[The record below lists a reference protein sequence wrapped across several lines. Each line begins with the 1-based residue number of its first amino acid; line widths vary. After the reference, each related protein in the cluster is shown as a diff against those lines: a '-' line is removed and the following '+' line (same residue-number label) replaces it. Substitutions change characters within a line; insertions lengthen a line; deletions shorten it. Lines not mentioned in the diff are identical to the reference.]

1 MPNNI
6 LLTGHPRVGKTTLLK
21 NILERLGSL
30 ALSGFYTEEIIES
43 GVRVGFR
50 AVTLSGSSAV
60 FAHQDFHTEPR
71 HRLGKYGVRPELL
84 EHLVLSHLDPLRR
97 EADLIVVDA
106 IAKMELLSQL
116 FRDRLLET
124 LDSTCPTLGT
134 IALKGTG
141 LIKRIQQ
148 RPDVQ
153 LYTLT
158 RKNRSSLGEEIL
170 RKVREHLPS

>member
-1 MPNNI
+1 MPKNI
-6 LLTGHPRVGKTTLLK
+6 LLTGNPRIGKTTLLR
-21 NILERLGSL
+21 NILERLGNL
-30 ALSGFYTEEIIES
+30 ALSGFYTEEVTES

-60 FAHQDFHTEPR
+60 FAHKDFRTDPN
-71 HRLGKYGVRPELL
+71 HRLGKYGIRPELL
-84 EHLVLSHLDPLRR
+84 EQLVLSHLDPLRK
-97 EADLIVVDA
+97 EADLIVVDG

-116 FRDRLLET
+116 FRERLLET

-148 RPDVQ
+148 RPDVR
-153 LYTLT
+153 LFTLT
-158 RKNRSSLGEEIL
+158 KKNRSSLGEEVL
-170 RKVREHLPS
+170 RKLHEHLA

>member
-1 MPNNI
+1 MPGNI
-6 LLTGHPRVGKTTLLK
+6 LLTGHPRVGKTTLLRK
-21 NILERLGSL
+21 ILERLGNL
-30 ALSGFYTEEIIES
+30 ALSGFYTEEVSEE

-60 FAHQDFHTEPR
+60 FAHKDFHTDPK

-84 EHLVLSHLDPLRR
+84 ESLVLSHLDPLRK
-97 EADLIVVDA
+97 EADLIVVDE

-116 FRDRLLET
+116 FRERLLET

-153 LYTLT
+153 LFTLT

-170 RKVREHLPS
+170 RKLREHLP

>member
-1 MPNNI
+1 MPKNI

-21 NILERLGSL
+21 NILERLDNL

-43 GVRVGFR
+43 DARVGFR

-60 FAHQDFHTEPR
+60 FAHKDFHTDQR
-71 HRLGKYGVRPELL
+71 HRFGRYGVRPELL
-84 EHLVLSHLDPLRR
+84 EQLVLSHLDPLRK
-97 EADLIVVDA
+97 EADLIVVDG

-116 FRDRLLET
+116 FRERLLET

-153 LYTLT
+153 LFTLT
-158 RKNRSSLGEEIL
+158 RKNRSGLGGEVL
-170 RKVREHLPS
+170 RKLHEHLP

>member
-1 MPNNI
+1 MPKNI
-6 LLTGHPRVGKTTLLK
+6 LLTGNPRVGKTTLLK
-21 NILERLGSL
+21 KILERLGSL
-30 ALSGFYTEEIIES
+30 ALSGFYTEEVTES
-43 GVRVGFR
+43 GVRMGFR

-60 FAHQDFHTEPR
+60 FAHKDFHTDPK

-84 EHLVLSHLDPLRR
+84 EHLVLSHLDPLRK
-97 EADLIVVDA
+97 EADLIVVDE
-106 IAKMELLSQL
+106 IAKMELLSQP
-116 FRDRLLET
+116 FRERLLET

-141 LIKRIQQ
+141 LIKRIQR

-153 LYTLT
+153 LFTLT

-170 RKVREHLPS
+170 RKLREHLP